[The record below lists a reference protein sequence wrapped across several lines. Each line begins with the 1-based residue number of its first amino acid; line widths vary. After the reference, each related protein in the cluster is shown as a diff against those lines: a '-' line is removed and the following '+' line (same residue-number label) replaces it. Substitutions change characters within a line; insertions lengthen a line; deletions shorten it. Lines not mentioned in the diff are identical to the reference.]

1 MQRTAP
7 VALGLFVMFSLTCIA
22 FAVEASD
29 CVVLHYGKLHSGLK
43 GKLVK
48 RTFAGP
54 PNYQGIS
61 KGDQLETVWVLA
73 LAKALCVRT
82 LPTDVEN
89 EAADNIREIQ
99 LVFVDRP
106 SYKQIQ
112 LLSYKTVIVA
122 GSLFFG
128 QSGHHHTKVLLD
140 VADMR
145 SSQD

>member
-7 VALGLFVMFSLTCIA
+7 VALGIFVMFLLTCIA
-22 FAVEASD
+22 FVVQASD

-48 RTFAGP
+48 RKFAGP
-54 PNYQGIS
+54 PNYQSIS
-61 KGDQLETVWVLA
+61 KGDQQEAVWVLA
-73 LAKALCVRT
+73 LTKVLCVRT
-82 LPTDVEN
+82 LPTDLEN

-99 LVFVDRP
+99 LVFLDRP
-106 SYKQIQ
+106 PYKQVQ
-112 LLSYKTVIVA
+112 HLSYKMVIVA

-140 VADMR
+140 VSDIR